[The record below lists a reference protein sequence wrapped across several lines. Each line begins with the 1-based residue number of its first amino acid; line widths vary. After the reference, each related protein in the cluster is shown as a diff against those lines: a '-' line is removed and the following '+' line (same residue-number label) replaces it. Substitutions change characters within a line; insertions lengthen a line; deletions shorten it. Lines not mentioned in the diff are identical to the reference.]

1 MVGACQCGS
10 RGSECVTA
18 ILFWPFMVS
27 LLGGGTRTH
36 AHVLALRPTPKAER
50 IDKKIS
56 KDRRRRC
63 RRLGPQIICG
73 GAGPECHCRIKAPD
87 YKASHQSIAESILK
101 QGLKP
106 QDLRHTRQGGAKR
119 NCECVSFSAGD
130 AFIIVN
136 FTAISEG
143 GKSETFHLRL

>member
-50 IDKKIS
+50 IELVKIAVVVVDVWVHKS
-56 KDRRRRC
+56 FVAAR
-63 RRLGPQIICG
+63 G
-73 GAGPECHCRIKAPD
+73 
-87 YKASHQSIAESILK
+87 
-101 QGLKP
+101 
-106 QDLRHTRQGGAKR
+106 R
-119 NCECVSFSAGD
+119 NA
-130 AFIIVN
+130 
-136 FTAISEG
+136 TAA
-143 GKSETFHLRL
+143 